1 MFMRDKVIHVDFTK
15 NTRKNKN
22 ETFTSFLKS
31 LFKKL
36 FSSPNKPSDPND
48 GKKIIYYNKDIS

>member
-1 MFMRDKVIHVDFTK
+1 MFMRDKVIHIDFSK
-15 NTRKNKN
+15 NTKKNKSQSII
-22 ETFTSFLKS
+22 SFLTN

-48 GKKIIYYNKDIS
+48 NKKIIYYNKYIS

>member
-1 MFMRDKVIHVDFTK
+1 MFMRDNVIHINFA
-15 NTRKNKN
+15 KNKRN
-22 ETFTSFLKS
+22 NKNDTFISFLKS

-48 GKKIIYYNKDIS
+48 DKKIIYYNKDIS

>member
-1 MFMRDKVIHVDFTK
+1 MFMRDKVVHVDFTK

-22 ETFTSFLKS
+22 EPGISLLKR